1 MADQFDKT
9 ITSINDVM
17 SAVERPSLV
26 RTQGIEKKRI
36 DRKHDYNEEQGHGDN
51 HSHHHAYSDLS
62 LPPKE
67 LWDMLMEA
75 LKVFN
80 QRRDILHS
88 PYTIRLW
95 SQSSALRVQVIHEE
109 SGSVLK
115 QSRPILFADITV
127 KDINEII
134 NHLIGE
140 KGIVIDTSR

>member
-9 ITSINDVM
+9 ITSINDVL
-17 SAVERPSLV
+17 SEVKRPSLV
-26 RTQGIEKKRI
+26 RTQGVEKKRI
-36 DRKHDYNEEQGHGDN
+36 DKKNDYNEEQGQKDT
-51 HSHHHAYSDLS
+51 HSHHHVYSELS
-62 LPPKE
+62 RPPKE

-80 QRRDILHS
+80 ARRDILHS

-95 SQSSALRVQVIHEE
+95 SQNSAFRVQVIHEE
-109 SGSVLK
+109 SGNVLK
-115 QSRPILFADITV
+115 QSRPILFTDLTA
-127 KDINEII
+127 KDINDII

>member
-9 ITSINDVM
+9 ITSVNDVM
-17 SAVERPSLV
+17 AAVERPSLP
-26 RTQGIEKKRI
+26 RIQGASGGRIERKKDMSE
-36 DRKHDYNEEQGHGDN
+36 DREHGAGH
-51 HSHHHAYSDLS
+51 HHHAYSELA

-88 PYTIRLW
+88 PYAIRLW
-95 SQSSALRVQVIHEE
+95 SQNSALRVQVIHEDT
-109 SGSVLK
+109 GNVVK
-115 QSRPILFADITV
+115 QSKPIPFSELTI
-127 KDINEII
+127 KDINDII

-140 KGIVIDTSR
+140 KGIVIDTAR

>member
-17 SAVERPSLV
+17 AAVERPSLPRIQGVSGV
-26 RTQGIEKKRI
+26 RIEKKKDFTD
-36 DRKHDYNEEQGHGDN
+36 DRKHDGGR
-51 HSHHHAYSDLS
+51 HHHTYSELN

-88 PYTIRLW
+88 PYAIRLW
-95 SQSSALRVQVIHEE
+95 SQSGALRVQVIHEE
-109 SGSVLK
+109 TGQMVK
-115 QSRPILFADITV
+115 QSKPILFTELTI
-127 KDINEII
+127 KDINDII

-140 KGIVIDTSR
+140 KGIVIDTAR